1 MTREQEIREL
11 IRKIANNNTLGV
23 FTAEVVSVETNNT
36 CTIQIHDLKLTGVR
50 LTSVTNKS
58 TNTIVI
64 TPSVGSVVSVIDMGG
79 EYRDL
84 VVFQYTEIDKITI
97 NGGYLG
103 GLTITP
109 ELVTQLG
116 NLSNRLD
123 AVILALE
130 NGEVA
135 TGDGGA
141 SYKATVVAALKL
153 ITDKED
159 FSNIEDNTIKH

>member
-11 IRKIANNNTLGV
+11 IRKIASNNTLGV
-23 FTAEVVSVETNNT
+23 FTAEVVSVENNT

-97 NGGYLG
+97 NNGTLG

-109 ELVTQLG
+109 KLVTQLG
-116 NLSNRLD
+116 KLSARLD
-123 AVILALE
+123 AVISALKK
-130 NGEVA
+130 GTVTA
-135 TGDGGA
+135 QDGGA
-141 SYKATVVAALKL
+141 SYKSTVSAALDL

-159 FSNIEDNTIKH
+159 FSSIEDTKILH